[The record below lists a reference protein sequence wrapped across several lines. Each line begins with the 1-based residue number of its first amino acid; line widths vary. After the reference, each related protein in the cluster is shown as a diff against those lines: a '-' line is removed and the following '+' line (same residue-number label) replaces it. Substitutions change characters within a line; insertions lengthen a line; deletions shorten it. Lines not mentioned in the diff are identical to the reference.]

1 MQGKEKT
8 QWMTIVSEEGEMQ
21 PRDLRNDSL
30 GRPNISLSGSNML
43 LGQGEELLEV
53 YIDAS
58 GTVLKHRRVW

>member
-8 QWMTIVSEEGEMQ
+8 QWMTVVSEEGEMQ

-30 GRPNISLSGSNML
+30 GRPNML

-53 YIDAS
+53 YVDAS